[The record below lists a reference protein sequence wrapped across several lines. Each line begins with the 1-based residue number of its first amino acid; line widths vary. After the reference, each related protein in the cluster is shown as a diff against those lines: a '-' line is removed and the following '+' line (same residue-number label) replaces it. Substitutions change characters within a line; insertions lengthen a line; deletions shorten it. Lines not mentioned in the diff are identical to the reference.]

1 MKKVISVFLI
11 AVTVICIFSGCQS
24 DLKNSKQTTEK
35 QQSDSIFKED
45 KINEEGGEETE
56 TMYHYIDNAREY
68 IDSFSSE
75 YWNESKELDGIRINK
90 DYASDIW
97 KIQMNVFPEGKL
109 VPMPADL
116 SIIVKKQRSIH
127 EDCRYYKMNF
137 TNNTIL
143 FPSLDITYMDDA
155 SLTDSN
161 IFNFYTLRS
170 DFAFNS
176 FRLIIRPIDD
186 SSSAYNVGE
195 WIIADEKAYY
205 VLDDAYYVQAEFYNN
220 VIDEEREKA
229 LDQITK
235 IISFTSC
242 NQNEIQDFKE
252 STIVKLKKGNI
263 AIDDKITLLTDNLDI
278 TDYKGEKTK
287 ILIPEQEAG
296 TAEDTCFNMLYFIKN
311 NNGFSFSEWD
321 MDIEK
326 YRQWNES
333 TNDLTE
339 TYYNDL
345 AIYVKQIK
353 NSDLY
358 DGYYSGIVFK
368 SSNGNIYSLC
378 STDYCDNKKISM
390 EEYVKTMLDGVLDI
404 K

>member
-68 IDSFSSE
+68 IDSFSSK
-75 YWNESKELDGIRINK
+75 YWNKSKELDGIRINK

-109 VPMPADL
+109 VPMPTDL

-143 FPSLDITYMDDA
+143 FPSLDITYMNDD

-161 IFNFYTLRS
+161 VFNFYTLRS

-176 FRLIIRPIDD
+176 FRLIIKPIDD
-186 SSSAYNVGE
+186 SLSAYNVGE

-252 STIVKLKKGNI
+252 STIIKLKKGNI

-296 TAEDTCFNMLYFIKN
+296 TAEDTCFNMLHFIKN

-339 TYYNDL
+339 TCYKDL